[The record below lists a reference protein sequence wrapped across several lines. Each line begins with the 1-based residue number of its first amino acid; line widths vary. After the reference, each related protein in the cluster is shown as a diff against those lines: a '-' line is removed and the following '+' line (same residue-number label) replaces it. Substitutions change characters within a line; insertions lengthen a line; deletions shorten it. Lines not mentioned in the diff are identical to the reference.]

1 MEEGEMKSGKTEL
14 RRPVRAV
21 QGLSY
26 PEAGQGN
33 GQRGSKGAD
42 QRAHQDGKVASL
54 VDLRIVCMWEH
65 GGQLGGETCRTVP
78 GVLAGATR

>member
-1 MEEGEMKSGKTEL
+1 MFGNGTLGSREGTGMEEGEMKSGKTEL

-65 GGQLGGETCRTVP
+65 GGQ
-78 GVLAGATR
+78 